1 MGSMPRRLI
10 LLLAGSLLLLAPL
23 IGVQLATG
31 AGRAHACSCA
41 PPSPPLEASDGA
53 DAVFSGTVVSGGAFG
68 FDFFWSVELEVDT
81 VWKGSVTSTT
91 FVYVWFGPSCGYDQ
105 FEPGKDFLVY
115 AHEQVFPHDEDE
127 ETLFVHLCSRTRPL
141 EYADDD
147 LQVLGEGQ
155 ASAPGGVTGALRP
168 SSDQEQTPESGVTEA
183 LRPSSDQEQTPES
196 GVTGALRPSSDQ
208 EQTPESGV
216 TEALRPSSDQEQTP
230 ESGVTG
236 ALRPSSD
243 QEQTPNPGET
253 DAALD
258 SRDSFRSLAWWAP
271 LLAGLAAAALI
282 IRRWARR
289 RERG

>member
-31 AGRAHACSCA
+31 SGRAYACSCA
-41 PPSPPLEASDGA
+41 PPPPPLEASDGA

-147 LQVLGEGQ
+147 LQELGEGQ
-155 ASAPGGVTGALRP
+155 ASASGVTGALRPSSDQEQTPESGVTGALRPSSDEEQTPESGVTEALRP

-196 GVTGALRPSSDQ
+196 GVTGALRPSSD
-208 EQTPESGV
+208 E
-216 TEALRPSSDQEQTP
+216 
-230 ESGVTG
+230 
-236 ALRPSSD
+236 
-243 QEQTPNPGET
+243 EQTPNPGET